1 MGATDVR
8 DVSTFF
14 ASAIGSAD
22 HPEGQMI
29 VVNRGPNGTGYMRC
43 PRCEHAEPAARNY
56 FGFGPVASKHHD
68 PRTGDQCPVEEL
80 KGATDLAH
88 TYSTD
93 IRLIRIAVP
102 IDPPSSSVD
111 QRAWQEDVLRGA
123 AEAIRLAAADML
135 GTDPRDL
142 RATFELAPAGGF
154 DVVLADATPGGA
166 GYARRLVE
174 ESRFSARLLLLEA
187 INKLDCEKDCQT
199 TCVHC
204 LNDYSN
210 QIWWDRM
217 DRHLSRSWLERVVAR
232 SIARPKHV
240 PENAVPCMAPLGIAL
255 GPVLKGHKQMIA
267 VGSSI
272 WGAEEP
278 EASLGSARALRDW
291 LEDDRERRAWLVIP
305 EHDQDSPTGTD
316 KQIAEMLRPAEDSG
330 NLVIVRMTQSKL
342 TEAPRLTLFG
352 GITNEE
358 LFDAEPRQGLLAG
371 LGNGIC
377 FRRHGVNDLQSLWIA
392 KHVQAVLKA
401 PKSELFAKLL
411 DRLVVHRFQ
420 AGKPRN
426 IAAVFQ
432 ELSGQTVSLAIQDP
446 WIGAQHRNR
455 EKLGEFLRAFR
466 QAGVTIA
473 SLKLTWNP
481 RNGDDHS
488 KIQSDGLLHVS
499 QPCVSGEI
507 ALRPWKPSRGQHFHD
522 RIVQIQQETSGT
534 YWRVDVTS
542 GIDNLMSHQKE
553 CNLFIEK
560 L

>member
-1 MGATDVR
+1 
-8 DVSTFF
+8 
-14 ASAIGSAD
+14 
-22 HPEGQMI
+22 
-29 VVNRGPNGTGYMRC
+29 
-43 PRCEHAEPAARNY
+43 
-56 FGFGPVASKHHD
+56 
-68 PRTGDQCPVEEL
+68 
-80 KGATDLAH
+80 
-88 TYSTD
+88 
-93 IRLIRIAVP
+93 
-102 IDPPSSSVD
+102 
-111 QRAWQEDVLRGA
+111 
-123 AEAIRLAAADML
+123 ML
-135 GTDPRDL
+135 G
-142 RATFELAPAGGF
+142 
-154 DVVLADATPGGA
+154 
-166 GYARRLVE
+166 
-174 ESRFSARLLLLEA
+174 
-187 INKLDCEKDCQT
+187 
-199 TCVHC
+199 
-204 LNDYSN
+204 
-210 QIWWDRM
+210 
-217 DRHLSRSWLERVVAR
+217 
-232 SIARPKHV
+232 
-240 PENAVPCMAPLGIAL
+240 
-255 GPVLKGHKQMIA
+255 
-267 VGSSI
+267 
-272 WGAEEP
+272 
-278 EASLGSARALRDW
+278 
-291 LEDDRERRAWLVIP
+291 
-305 EHDQDSPTGTD
+305 
-316 KQIAEMLRPAEDSG
+316 
-330 NLVIVRMTQSKL
+330 

-432 ELSGQTVSLAIQDP
+432 ELGGQTVSLAIQDP

-455 EKLGEFLRAFR
+455 EKLGDFLRALR
-466 QAGVTIA
+466 QTGVIIA

-488 KIQSDGLLHVS
+488 KIQSDGLLNVS

-507 ALRPWKPSRGQHFHD
+507 VLRPWEPSRSQHFHD

>member
-1 MGATDVR
+1 
-8 DVSTFF
+8 
-14 ASAIGSAD
+14 
-22 HPEGQMI
+22 
-29 VVNRGPNGTGYMRC
+29 
-43 PRCEHAEPAARNY
+43 
-56 FGFGPVASKHHD
+56 
-68 PRTGDQCPVEEL
+68 
-80 KGATDLAH
+80 
-88 TYSTD
+88 
-93 IRLIRIAVP
+93 
-102 IDPPSSSVD
+102 VD

-217 DRHLSRSWLERVVAR
+217 DRHLSRTWLERVVAR

-240 PENAVPCMAPLGIAL
+240 PGNAVPCMAPLGIAL

-267 VGSSI
+267 VGSSL
-272 WGAEEP
+272 WGAVEP

-291 LEDDRERRAWLVIP
+291 LEDDRERRAWFVIP
-305 EHDQDSPTGTD
+305 EHEKDSPTGTD

-330 NLVIVRMTQSKL
+330 HLVIVRLSDSGL
-342 TEAPRLTLFG
+342 EGAPRLTLFG

-371 LGNGIC
+371 LGNGIS
-377 FRRHGVNDLQSLWIA
+377 FRRHGVSDLKSLWIA

-401 PKSELFAKLL
+401 QKSELFAKLL

-426 IAAVFQ
+426 VAAVFQ
-432 ELSGQTVSLAIQDP
+432 ELNGQTISLAIQDP

-455 EKLGEFLRAFR
+455 EKLGEFLRALR

-488 KIQSDGLLHVS
+488 KIQGDGLLQIS
-499 QPCVSGEI
+499 QAHLSGEI
-507 ALRPWKPSRGQHFHD
+507 ALRPWEPSRGQHFHD
-522 RIVQIQQETSGT
+522 RIVHIKQEPSGT
-534 YWRVDVTS
+534 DWRVDVTS